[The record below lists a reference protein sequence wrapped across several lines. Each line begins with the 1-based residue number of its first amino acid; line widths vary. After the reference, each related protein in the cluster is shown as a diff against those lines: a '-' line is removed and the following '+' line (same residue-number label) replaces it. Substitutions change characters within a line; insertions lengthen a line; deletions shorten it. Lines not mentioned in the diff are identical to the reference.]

1 MVIEHEFVTTLEG
14 SSAMQLCRAFL
25 TAHGFR
31 EGMDTPAIV
40 ADDHGML
47 TLSLRRGL
55 ENAAAAKSVSELPQR
70 IIVQFD
76 RGRITIAASISPN
89 TVWGGAPSAFSLR
102 GNSSLSS
109 QTSKLRAEL
118 LPTLMTT
125 ISSGIERVIAGE
137 SIEDVA
143 MDWTAVNSRIA
154 TQAELRRKEVTR
166 MWIVFWGFAVFLLL
180 LIVWGVAAS
189 SL

>member
-1 MVIEHEFVTTLEG
+1 
-14 SSAMQLCRAFL
+14 
-25 TAHGFR
+25 
-31 EGMDTPAIV
+31 
-40 ADDHGML
+40 
-47 TLSLRRGL
+47 
-55 ENAAAAKSVSELPQR
+55 
-70 IIVQFD
+70 
-76 RGRITIAASISPN
+76 
-89 TVWGGAPSAFSLR
+89 
-102 GNSSLSS
+102 
-109 QTSKLRAEL
+109 
-118 LPTLMTT
+118 MTT